1 MIINLIQSMNS
12 DCDFISSINESSF
25 IEKTKNTEIKEE
37 YYNFL
42 FCILNNYDLILASSS
57 EKDKKTIFKKRVIEI
72 SSRIDED
79 SQNFYDNMN
88 YNIKNMKKK
97 VIQSGLHGSMEKE
110 KNISSLY
117 YMNDLFKIQFVFVDL
132 NKREYYETT
141 DKNYSKIYLCFNR
154 KKFYLVDSLPDNVVK
169 KDITDSIFTIDVK
182 RVYKT
187 FLEPISKYKIND
199 LRDIASDL
207 NIPLK
212 ENNKNKTKNVLYD
225 EINRI
230 KLMG

>member
-1 MIINLIQSMNS
+1 MVLELIQNTNS
-12 DCDFISSINESSF
+12 DCDFVSSINESSF
-25 IEKTKNTEIKEE
+25 IEKTKNIKIKEE

-42 FCILNNYDLILASSS
+42 FCILNNYDLILSSS
-57 EKDKKTIFKKRVIEI
+57 PEKDKWTIFKKRLLEI

-79 SQNFYDNMN
+79 ADNFYDNMN
-88 YNIKNMKKK
+88 YNVKTMKKK
-97 VIQSGLHGSMEKE
+97 LIQLNLHGSMEKE

-117 YMNDLFKIQFVFVDL
+117 YMNDLFKIHLVFVDI

-141 DKNYSKIYLCFNR
+141 EKNYNKVYLCLNR
-154 KKFYLVDSLPDNVVK
+154 NKFYLTDHLPDNIVK
-169 KDITDSIFTIDVK
+169 KNITDSVFNIDVK
-182 RVYKT
+182 KVYKT

-199 LRDIASDL
+199 LRDIASGL

-212 ENNKNKTKNVLYD
+212 ENNKSKTKNVLYD
-225 EINRI
+225 EINRV